1 MSKEA
6 KIVKCEIRWKDCNF
20 YKMPNVYVIY
30 EGKEDFEFLFDYYPD
45 EISFTEK
52 EFIKYTIVIKNNI
65 FHIAYKIYFT
75 F

>member
-6 KIVKCEIRWKDCNF
+6 KIVKCEIRWKDCKF

-52 EFIKYTIVIKNNI
+52 EFIGLTHREAMDL
-65 FHIAYKIYFT
+65 FYKKDMEYLRS
-75 F
+75 

>member
-30 EGKEDFEFLFDYYPD
+30 EGKEEFEFLFDYYPD
-45 EISFTEK
+45 EISFTES
-52 EFIKYTIVIKNNI
+52 EFIGLTHREAMKL
-65 FHIAYKIYFT
+65 FYKKDMEYLRS
-75 F
+75 